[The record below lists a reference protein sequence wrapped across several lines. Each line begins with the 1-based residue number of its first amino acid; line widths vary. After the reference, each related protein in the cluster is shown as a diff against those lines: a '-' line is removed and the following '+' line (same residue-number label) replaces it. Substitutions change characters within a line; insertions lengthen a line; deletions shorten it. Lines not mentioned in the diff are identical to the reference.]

1 MDFISTFTLLVLSSV
16 ILSWIWLNK
25 KFNYW
30 KERGV
35 ATLPH
40 SSIFGNIKQS
50 IFVQK
55 PISEIVTSIY
65 QSFKSQGAKH
75 GGIYFMWYPIYV
87 AIDVEVIKS
96 IMQVDFQHFVDRGM
110 YYDEKNNPL
119 SAHLFSLAGKK
130 WKLLRHKLT
139 PTFTSGK
146 MKMMFDTLVDCT
158 VGLFKVLDNELDKA
172 VDIKDV
178 LGRFTTDIIG
188 SCAFGIDCNSLE
200 NPDNEF
206 KDKTKQLFHR
216 SNFLSFK
223 IALSIVA
230 PKLSRAL
237 KIKYISDDVNDF
249 FIRIV
254 EENVAYREKNN
265 IFRKDFMHL
274 LIQLKNRGQLVDDE
288 TVSVENISE
297 EENRITLQEIAAQAF
312 IFFEAGFETSA
323 TTMTFCLYELSKNK
337 SIQEKLRGEIKK
349 VLAKHD
355 NKLTYDATMD
365 MDYLERIIHET
376 LRKYPPVIRLI
387 RICTEEY
394 KKPESNLIIEKG
406 VRVMIPVYAIHH
418 DPEYYPNPETFDP
431 DRFSEDVKKT
441 RPAFSFLP
449 FGEGPRACI
458 GARFGMMQT
467 KVGLIALLLN
477 YEFSVNEKT
486 EEPLQYDPHSFTLST
501 KGVLWLNLR
510 RIREKL

>member
-1 MDFISTFTLLVLSSV
+1 MEFISTFALLVLSSV

-40 SSIFGNIKQS
+40 SLIFGNMKES
-50 IFVQK
+50 IFLQK
-55 PISEIVTSIY
+55 PISEVVTSFY
-65 QSFKSQGAKH
+65 QSFKSQGVKH
-75 GGIYFMWYPIYV
+75 GGIYFMWYPTYV
-87 AIDVEVIKS
+87 PIDVEVIKS
-96 IMQVDFQHFVDRGM
+96 IMQVDFQHFVDRGI

-200 NPDNEF
+200 NSDNEF
-206 KDKTKQLFHR
+206 KDKGKQLFR
-216 SNFLSFK
+216 SSNFQSLK
-223 IALSIVA
+223 IAMSIVA

-237 KIKYISDDVNDF
+237 KIKLISDDVNDF
-249 FIRIV
+249 FMRVV
-254 EENVAYREKNN
+254 EENVAYRETNN

-274 LIQLKNRGQLVDDE
+274 LIQLKNRGQLVE
-288 TVSVENISE
+288 NEKLSVENISE

-312 IFFEAGFETSA
+312 IFFEAGFETSS

-355 NKLTYDATMD
+355 DKLTYEATMD
-365 MDYLERIIHET
+365 MDYLERTINET
-376 LRKYPPVIRLI
+376 LRKYPPVMRLA
-387 RICTEEY
+387 RICTKEY
-394 KKPESNLIIEKG
+394 KIPESNLIIEKG

-418 DPEYYPNPETFDP
+418 DPEYYPIL
-431 DRFSEDVKKT
+431 KH
-441 RPAFSFLP
+441 
-449 FGEGPRACI
+449 
-458 GARFGMMQT
+458 
-467 KVGLIALLLN
+467 LIPIDFPKMSRKLDQLLHFYLL
-477 YEFSVNEKT
+477 EK
-486 EEPLQYDPHSFTLST
+486 DH
-501 KGVLWLNLR
+501 VHA
-510 RIREKL
+510 